1 VANETLLLGAALL
14 AGALALAQETLPPLT
29 GGNPPRTLE
38 AIWAGFDPRAE
49 PLEVETLMQWERQG
63 VVLRVLRFRVGVFK
77 AKRAMMAAIYGFPK
91 AGRKLPG
98 LVQVHGGGQY
108 ADFRAPFYNAK
119 RGYAT
124 ISLAWAGRISAPGYT
139 VNPAAVKLFWEGK
152 TQDPAYR
159 LTTDW
164 GALDAYHAPSR
175 YKNQYVSIAPAP
187 WTLDPVESPRN
198 SAWFLCA
205 LAARR
210 ALTFLERQPEVDA
223 RRHGVYGHS
232 MGGKIAVMTAAADL
246 RVKAVAPSCGGI
258 SDRRTTNPLYR
269 ATIGDNTNLEHVSCP
284 IFFLNPSNDFHA
296 RVNDLPR
303 AIREI
308 ATDHWRVTTSPHHNH
323 VDTPQYEVCGML
335 WFDQWLKR
343 AFRFPQTPQTSLR
356 LKTDGRVPAL
366 VVRPDPSM
374 PILAV
379 EVFYTQQGS
388 ESEEMENAINRFWHY
403 ARPEHRG
410 DAYLARLPLYTLDKP
425 LWVYANVTYPL
436 ESPVTGAGYYYRA
449 YTARKF
455 VLSSPI
461 LIASPAELK
470 AAGARPTL
478 EPSLTIET
486 FEGDWQKEWFTYQPE
501 DWARRTH
508 KIYNQL
514 WKAPPGARL
523 ALDVRSHQPNK
534 LVIRIDNY
542 AAETNLAGG
551 QQWQAIVLS
560 PADFRDALGQPLPDF
575 SRAKEL
581 RLGPSDAIRIG
592 RGPESK
598 VRRPGGPWQG
608 PPPEFRNLRW
618 LPASEKPSN
627 PN

>member
-1 VANETLLLGAALL
+1 VGTRRRRPASAALPRRGL
-14 AGALALAQETLPPLT
+14 QGQE
-29 GGNPPRTLE
+29 GHDGR
-38 AIWAGFDPRAE
+38 R
-49 PLEVETLMQWERQG
+49 
-63 VVLRVLRFRVGVFK
+63 LR
-77 AKRAMMAAIYGFPK
+77 
-91 AGRKLPG
+91 
-98 LVQVHGGGQY
+98 
-108 ADFRAPFYNAK
+108 DFRAPFYNAK

-124 ISLAWAGRISAPGYT
+124 ISLAWAGRIAAPGYT
-139 VNPAAVKLFWEGK
+139 VRPTEVKLFWEGK
-152 TQDPAYR
+152 TEDPAYR

-175 YKNQYVSIAPAP
+175 YKNQYVTIAPAP

-223 RRHGVYGHS
+223 QNLGVYGHS
-232 MGGKIAVMTAAADL
+232 MGGKIAVMTAAADR
-246 RVKAVAPSCGGI
+246 RVKAVAPSCGGV
-258 SDRRTTNPLYR
+258 SDRRTTNQLYL
-269 ATIGDNTNLEHVSCP
+269 ATIGDNTNLKHVSCP

-296 RVNDLPR
+296 RVNDLPK

-308 ATDHWRVTTSPHHNH
+308 ATDHWRITTSPHHNH
-323 VDTPQYEVCGML
+323 VDTPQHEVCGML

-343 AFRFPQTPQTSLR
+343 AFRFPQSPQTSLR
-356 LKTDGRVPAL
+356 LKTDDGVPAL
-366 VVRPDPSM
+366 VVRPDTSRA
-374 PILAV
+374 ILAV

-388 ESEEMENAINRFWHY
+388 EGEDMANAINRFWHY
-403 ARPEHRG
+403 ARPQPHG
-410 DAYLARLPLYTLDKP
+410 DAYLARLPLYSLDKP
-425 LWVYANVTYPL
+425 LWAYASVTYPL

-501 DWARRTH
+501 NWARRTH
-508 KIYNQL
+508 KIYNPL
-514 WKAPPGARL
+514 WKAPPRAKL
-523 ALDVRSHQPNK
+523 ALDVRCEKPNK
-534 LVIRIDNY
+534 LVIGIDNY
-542 AAETNLAGG
+542 AAEVKLNGG
-551 QQWQAIVLS
+551 QQWHTIVLS
-560 PADFRDALGQPLPDF
+560 PADLHDALDQPLREW
-575 SRAKEL
+575 SGIKEL
-581 RLGPSDAIRIG
+581 RFGPHDAIRTG
-592 RGPESK
+592 RGPQSK
-598 VRRPGGPWQG
+598 LRRLGGPWHG

-618 LPASEKPSN
+618 LPASDKSPKPNQAS
-627 PN
+627 